1 MKQQIIALVE
11 ELLKVPEGTI
21 TENTTMDE
29 VEEWDSLAHVMIIG
43 ELEERFG
50 IEIPLDEAVEI
61 TGMKE
66 LLELAGA
73 EE

>member
-1 MKQQIIALVE
+1 MKEKIIALME
-11 ELLKVPEGTI
+11 ELLKVPEGTV
-21 TENTTMDE
+21 TENTTMDD

-61 TGMKE
+61 TTVKE

-73 EE
+73 LE